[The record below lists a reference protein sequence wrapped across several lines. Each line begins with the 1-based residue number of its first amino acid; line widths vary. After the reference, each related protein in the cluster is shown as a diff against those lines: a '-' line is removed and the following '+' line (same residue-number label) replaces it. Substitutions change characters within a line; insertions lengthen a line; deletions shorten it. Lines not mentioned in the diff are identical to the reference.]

1 MVDLSRRRQIEAEC
15 VALSNA
21 FAYHLDHKDYP
32 AVAALFAPDGVFI
45 RTGVRLEGQD
55 NILAA
60 LRQRPAD
67 QFTRHITTNF
77 HFTHVD
83 DACAKAVFYNQ
94 SYFAFTPEKPPY
106 AYSPERMMLLDF
118 IDVYTCTPDGWRFL
132 ERDARPLLIPEELR
146 SRLPAA
152 AFGHAGSANS

>member
-1 MVDLSRRRQIEAEC
+1 MDAVLRREIEAEC

-32 AVAALFAPDGVFI
+32 AVAALFAPHGVFI
-45 RTGVRLEGQD
+45 RTGVRLEGPD
-55 NILAA
+55 NILAT

-77 HFTHVD
+77 YFTHVD
-83 DACAKAVFYNQ
+83 ADTAKAVFYNQ
-94 SYFAFTPEKPPY
+94 SYFAFTPEKPPH

-118 IDVYTCTPDGWRFL
+118 IDVFTRTPDGWRFH

-146 SRLPAA
+146 ARLPAA
-152 AFGHAGSANS
+152 AFGVASS